1 MPFTLQVLA
10 GLVLGL
16 MLGVAAPAS
25 GMGWLA
31 GLPRVAEPVGVLF
44 INAIRM
50 TVIPLVAATLT
61 LGVASLRDTRAVGR
75 IGLRALGIFV
85 AGIAA
90 AAAFA
95 LAAGWPLFGRLSV
108 DPAVAAALRA
118 GAPSIGAQ
126 AAQVPSLAQW
136 LTELVPAN
144 PIRAA
149 ADGAILPVIVF
160 SVGFGLALA
169 RVGAAPRA
177 AVLDVLRAIAEA
189 MITLVGWV
197 LRFAPVGVCALAIP
211 LGARMGAGAAGV
223 LGYYIGVMSAISAAF
238 IGLLYVTAIVVGGQR
253 PGAFV
258 RASAPAVAVAFTSRS
273 SLAALPATIEGVRA
287 LRLPDETA
295 SVYLPLAASVFRTG
309 AAIAQVLAV
318 LFLARLYAIDL
329 APAQLGTVLVSVVL
343 TSLTVPGIPAG
354 AIIVLAPVLS
364 SVGLPVEG
372 MALLLG
378 VDTIPDMFRT
388 TSNVV
393 GWMVGAAILGRRA
406 PATGA

>member
-16 MLGVAAPAS
+16 ILGVAAAGS
-25 GMGWLA
+25 GATWLA
-31 GLPRVAEPVGVLF
+31 SLPGLAEPIGAVFV
-44 INAIRM
+44 NAIRM

-61 LGVASLRDTRAVGR
+61 LGVASLRDTRAVGH
-75 IGLRALGIFV
+75 IGVRALAIFLT
-85 AGIAA
+85 GIAA

-95 LAAGWPLFGRLSV
+95 MALGFPAFAWLDV
-108 DPAVAAALRA
+108 DPAVASALRA
-118 GAPSIGAQ
+118 DAPSLAAQ
-126 AAQVPSLAQW
+126 TAQVPSIARW
-136 LTELVPAN
+136 ITELVPAN
-144 PIRAA
+144 PIKAA

-169 RVGAAPRA
+169 RGSEGPRA
-177 AVLDVLRAIAEA
+177 AVLAVLKAVSDA
-189 MITLVGWV
+189 MVTLVGWV
-197 LRFAPVGVCALAIP
+197 LRFAPLGVFALAIP
-211 LGARMGAGAAGV
+211 LGAKMGAGAAGV
-223 LGYYIGVMSAISAAF
+223 LGYYIAVMSAISAAF
-238 IGLLYVTAIVVGGQR
+238 IVLLYVTAVVAGHQR

-287 LRLPDETA
+287 LGLPDETS

-318 LFLARLYAIDL
+318 LFVARLYGVDL
-329 APAQLGTVLVSVVL
+329 APAQLGTVFVSVTL

-372 MALLLG
+372 IALLMG

-393 GWMVGAAILGRRA
+393 GWMAGAAVLGRRGGR
-406 PATGA
+406 P